1 MMDLW
6 LRNNELG
13 FLDLAINDGDIVISP
28 TDTHT
33 VAQAVT
39 IRLKTLAGEWFF
51 DISQGIP
58 YLTEIFGHRRNER
71 FIRQIIL
78 PEIEAVSGVHQ
89 VKDFSLQE
97 VSNRKLLISFTIALS
112 DGVHIPINESIGV

>member
-6 LRNNELG
+6 LRNNEVG
-13 FLDLAINDGDIVISP
+13 VLDLVIIDGDIVISP
-28 TDTHT
+28 TDTYAI
-33 VAQAVT
+33 AQAII

-58 YLTEIFGHRRNER
+58 YLTEIFGHKRNDR

-78 PEIEAVSGVHQ
+78 PEVEAVSGVHQ

-97 VSNRKLLISFTIALS
+97 ASNRKLLISFTIALS
-112 DGVHIPINESIGV
+112 NGIHIPINESIGV